1 MKAKLLSIFSLAAIL
16 IGGFSS
22 VGYPQEKYPNRPVQI
37 VVAHR
42 AGGGVDLFFRLLAEE
57 LKRSWRV
64 PVNVENQFSA
74 GGMTAANTVAQS
86 KKDGN
91 AILGIIVGIL
101 STMTAVKP
109 DGPVNLTRDF
119 DPILINPGYASVIYV
134 VKSDSKF
141 KTLKDV
147 INYAKEKPG
156 DLICGTGPR
165 GTENFLEWEL
175 LKRVA
180 KVDITTL
187 SYQGSAEVYPQLLGG
202 HIQIGGGADT
212 SAKPYIDSGRMR
224 PLVVDM
230 KSPILPDVPTFAE
243 AGYPEVNLITTIALL
258 GPKGL
263 PPAVTKGWDSA
274 VKAILKDPEFLASLK
289 KAGLNNY
296 IESDPVK
303 MRDFLNGE
311 VKKYA
316 QFTPEQLGLK

>member
-1 MKAKLLSIFSLAAIL
+1 VTAKLLLLVFAAML
-16 IGGFSS
+16 FSS
-22 VGYPQEKYPNRPVQI
+22 AIGAQEKFPNKPVQI

-42 AGGGVDLFFRLLAEE
+42 AGGGVDLFFRVVAEE
-57 LKRSWRV
+57 LKKTWKV
-64 PVNVENQFSA
+64 PVTVENQFSA
-74 GGMTAANTVAQS
+74 GGMTAANAVAQS
-86 KKDGN
+86 KKDGHTV
-91 AILGIIVGIL
+91 LGIIVGIL
-101 STMTAVKP
+101 STVTAVKP

-119 DPILINPGYASVIYV
+119 DPLLINPGYASVIYL

-156 DLICGTGPR
+156 ELICGTGPR

-175 LKRVA
+175 LKKVA

-202 HIQIGGGADT
+202 HIQIAAGADT
-212 SAKPYIDSGRMR
+212 SSKPYVDSGRMR

-230 KSPILPDVPTFAE
+230 KSPILPDVPTFTE
-243 AGYPEVNLITTIALL
+243 AGYPEVNLITTVALL

-263 PPAVTKGWDSA
+263 PSSVTKGWEST
-274 VKAILKDPEFLASLK
+274 VKTILKDTEFLSSLK

-296 IESDPVK
+296 IEADPVK
-303 MRDFLNGE
+303 MREFLNGE

>member
-1 MKAKLLSIFSLAAIL
+1 MKILFTIFSCVAIL
-16 IGGFSS
+16 TSGFGS
-22 VGYPQEKYPNRPVQI
+22 VSYSQEKYPSGPVELI
-37 VVAHR
+37 VAHR

-57 LKRSWRV
+57 LKKTWKV
-64 PVNVENQFSA
+64 PVNVENRFSA
-74 GGMTAANTVAQS
+74 GGMTAANAVAQS
-86 KKDGN
+86 RKDGH
-91 AILGIIVGIL
+91 AVLGIIVGIL

-147 INYAKEKPG
+147 INYAREKPG

-165 GTENFLEWEL
+165 GSENFLEWEL

-180 KVDITTL
+180 RVDITTL

-212 SAKPYIDSGRMR
+212 SARPYIDAGRMR

-263 PPAVTKGWDSA
+263 PPAVTKAWDSA
-274 VKAILKDPEFLASLK
+274 VKAILKNPEFLASLK
-289 KAGLNNY
+289 KAGLNNH
-296 IESDPVK
+296 IEGDPVK
-303 MRDFLNGE
+303 MREFLTGE

-316 QFTPEQLGLK
+316 QFSPEQLGLK